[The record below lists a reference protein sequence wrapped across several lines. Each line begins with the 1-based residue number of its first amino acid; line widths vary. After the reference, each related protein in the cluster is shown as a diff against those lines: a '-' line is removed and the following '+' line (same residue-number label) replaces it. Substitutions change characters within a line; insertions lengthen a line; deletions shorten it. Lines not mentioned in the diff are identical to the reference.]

1 MMDMPQLRAL
11 LDALAAR
18 FAREEQ
24 VLNALDAAIGDGD
37 HGTTIL
43 RGMRAAGATARAST
57 AERPGTLLLEV
68 AAAFQKATGGA
79 GGTLFAQIFKGL
91 GTAAGTAETL
101 DRDAVALGLSS
112 AVTLVARLGRARL
125 GGKTMFDALEPASRV
140 LSAGGSLAEATA
152 TAEQGMESTRGMSAT
167 LGRARYVAEGGR
179 GHIDPGAWS
188 VALILA
194 TLTDQAAG
202 TDGQQGSNS

>member
-1 MMDMPQLRAL
+1 MMDMSQLRAL

-18 FAREEQ
+18 FAKEEQ
-24 VLNALDAAIGDGD
+24 ALNALDAAIGDGD

-43 RGMRAAGATARAST
+43 RGMRAAGAAARAST
-57 AERPGTLLLEV
+57 AERPGPLLLEV

-91 GTAAGTAETL
+91 GTAAGMAETV
-101 DRDAVALGLSS
+101 DRDAVACGLS
-112 AVTLVARLGRARL
+112 AA
-125 GGKTMFDALEPASRV
+125 
-140 LSAGGSLAEATA
+140 
-152 TAEQGMESTRGMSAT
+152 AEQGMESTRGMSAT

-179 GHIDPGAWS
+179 GHVDPGARS
-188 VALILA
+188 VALMLA
-194 TLTDQAAG
+194 TLTNHAAG